1 MASGPHKILDDLME
15 EVKKRLMEEEV
26 DKIKR
31 ELLVEVDKK
40 QNEFLQDV
48 MNICDK
54 IFGDFV
60 QASEKCKLEV
70 AEMIRQG
77 KGEMFSSLRFE
88 VMKGMVQDEVKHQLE
103 KLKVKM
109 EEKEHPSPSIFIR
122 KDIFKTQ
129 VLDYHQKQQRNN
141 QGEEEEKGNDQEES
155 QSLLALAE
163 MEVDV
168 DNNLQR

>member
-77 KGEMFSSLRFE
+77 KGEM
-88 VMKGMVQDEVKHQLE
+88 KGLVQDEVKHQLE